1 MRNLNSTTVRA
12 PQGSCFT
19 RHTTRAIVLK
29 GEDILLL
36 YTARYNDY
44 SLPGGGVDEHETIEQ
59 ALLRELQEETG
70 AKSLTNITPFG
81 RYEEY
86 RIWYKPDYDNIH
98 IVSDCYVCEI
108 CGEFS
113 QPQME
118 DYERDN
124 GMKPV
129 WINIDKA
136 IAHNQSTLENCDK
149 QGQSLIRE
157 LYLLEKIKAEL
168 IV

>member
-1 MRNLNSTTVRA
+1 MRNLNSTADNA
-12 PQGSCFT
+12 PLGSCFT
-19 RHTTRAIVLK
+19 RHTARAIVLK
-29 GEDILLL
+29 GKDILLL
-36 YTARYNDY
+36 YTARYDDY

-86 RIWYKPDYDNIH
+86 RPWYKPDYDNIH
-98 IVSDCYVCEI
+98 IVSDCYLCEI

-118 DYERDN
+118 DYEHAN

-129 WINIDKA
+129 WVNIDKA
-136 IAHNQSTLENCDK
+136 IAHNKNTLAKSDK

-168 IV
+168 MV